1 MASKVTLYQNDNGIK
16 LYINIT
22 KDGLI
27 ENISGA
33 EIEFVLEG
41 AQSGVRINK
50 STHAP
55 HPQDVIEITDPEMAE
70 ICITL
75 YSKDSE
81 VIDIYNARITTI
93 YSNGT
98 KLTNDEFQYN
108 GSKASFQ
115 IKQPKVDFEE
125 VNIDN

>member
-41 AQSGVRINK
+41 VQSGVRINK

-75 YSKDSE
+75 YSKDTE

-125 VNIDN
+125 ANMDN

>member
-41 AQSGVRINK
+41 VQSGVRINK

-75 YSKDSE
+75 YSKDTE

-108 GSKASFQ
+108 GRKASFQ

>member
-1 MASKVTLYQNDNGIK
+1 MASKIALYQNDNGIK

-41 AQSGVRINK
+41 VQSGVRINK
-50 STHAP
+50 STHAL

-75 YSKDSE
+75 YSKDTE
-81 VIDIYNARITTI
+81 VIDVYNSRITTV

-98 KLTNDEFQYN
+98 KLTNSLNSGLISIF
-108 GSKASFQ
+108 SAF
-115 IKQPKVDFEE
+115 
-125 VNIDN
+125 

>member
-1 MASKVTLYQNDNGIK
+1 MASKIALYQNDNGIK

-41 AQSGVRINK
+41 VQSGVRINK
-50 STHAP
+50 STHAL

-75 YSKDSE
+75 YSKDTE
-81 VIDIYNARITTI
+81 VIDVYNSRITTV

-98 KLTNDEFQYN
+98 KLTNDELQYN
-108 GSKASFQ
+108 GSKVSFQ

>member
-41 AQSGVRINK
+41 VQSGVRINK

-75 YSKDSE
+75 YSKDTE

-125 VNIDN
+125 VNMDN

>member
-1 MASKVTLYQNDNGIK
+1 MASKVTLYQDDNDIK

-41 AQSGVRINK
+41 VQSGVRINK

-75 YSKDSE
+75 YSKDTE

-125 VNIDN
+125 SDMDS

>member
-50 STHAP
+50 STHAL

-75 YSKDSE
+75 YSKDTE

-125 VNIDN
+125 SDMDS

>member
-16 LYINIT
+16 IYINIT

-41 AQSGVRINK
+41 VQSGVRINK

-75 YSKDSE
+75 YSKDTE

>member
-16 LYINIT
+16 IYINIT

-41 AQSGVRINK
+41 VQSGVRINK

-75 YSKDSE
+75 YSKDTE

-125 VNIDN
+125 VNMDN

>member
-41 AQSGVRINK
+41 VQSGVRINK

-75 YSKDSE
+75 YSKDTE